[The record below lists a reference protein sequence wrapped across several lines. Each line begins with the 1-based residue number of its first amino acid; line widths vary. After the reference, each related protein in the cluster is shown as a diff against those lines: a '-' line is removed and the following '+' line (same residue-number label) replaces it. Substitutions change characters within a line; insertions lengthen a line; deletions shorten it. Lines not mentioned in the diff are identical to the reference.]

1 MTEIIFKEESYKIIG
16 ACMEVHRE
24 LGMGFKE
31 IIYKDALEIE
41 FQQLNIPYQREKLY
55 QVEYKG
61 KILPRRYP
69 ADFVVYDS
77 IILEVKATPFII
89 NNFVLQTRNYLK
101 ASGIKL
107 GIIANFGE
115 KSFVSKRI
123 VF

>member
-1 MTEIIFKEESYKIIG
+1 MSDIILKEESYKIIG

-24 LGMGFKE
+24 LGFGFKE

-41 FQQLNIPYQREKLY
+41 FKSLEIPYQREKLY
-55 QVEYKG
+55 KIEYKG

-69 ADFVVYDS
+69 ADFVIYDS
-77 IILEVKATPFII
+77 IILEVKAMPMII

-101 ASGIKL
+101 ASGISL
-107 GIIANFGE
+107 GIIDNFGE
-115 KSFVSKRI
+115 SSFKSKRV

>member
-1 MTEIIFKEESYKIIG
+1 MSDIILKEESYKIIG

-24 LGMGFKE
+24 LGFGFKE

-41 FQQLNIPYQREKLY
+41 FKSLEIPYQREKLY
-55 QVEYKG
+55 KVEYKG
-61 KILPRRYP
+61 KVLPRRYP
-69 ADFVVYDS
+69 ADFVIYDS
-77 IILEVKATPFII
+77 IILEVKAMPMII

-101 ASGIKL
+101 ASGIRL

-115 KSFVSKRI
+115 SSFKSRRV

>member
-1 MTEIIFKEESYKIIG
+1 MSDIILKEESYKIIG

-24 LGMGFKE
+24 LGFGFKE

-41 FQQLNIPYQREKLY
+41 FKSLEIPYQREKLY
-55 QVEYKG
+55 KVEYKG

-69 ADFVVYDS
+69 ADFVIYDS
-77 IILEVKATPFII
+77 IILEVKAMPMII
-89 NNFVLQTRNYLK
+89 SNFVLQTRNYLK
-101 ASGIKL
+101 ASGIRL

-115 KSFVSKRI
+115 SSFKSKRV

>member
-1 MTEIIFKEESYKIIG
+1 MSDIILKDESYKIIG

-24 LGMGFKE
+24 LGFGFKE

-41 FQQLNIPYQREKLY
+41 FKSLEIPYQREKLY
-55 QVEYKG
+55 KIEYKG

-69 ADFVVYDS
+69 ADFVIYDS
-77 IILEVKATPFII
+77 IILEVKAIPMII

-101 ASGIKL
+101 ASGIRL

-115 KSFVSKRI
+115 SSFKSKRV